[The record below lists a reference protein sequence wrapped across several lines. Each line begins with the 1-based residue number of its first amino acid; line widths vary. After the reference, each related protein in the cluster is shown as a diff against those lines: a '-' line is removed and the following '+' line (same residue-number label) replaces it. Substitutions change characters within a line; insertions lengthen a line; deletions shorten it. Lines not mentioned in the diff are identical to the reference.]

1 MKQPSKRGM
10 SISQVLAGNLTIALK
25 VAGPAGEQDRPTR
38 HTLSAMQLSTG
49 IARSTMRKLR
59 QGNAD
64 ASNPDLNTLCRI
76 AEELRIPVAFLLMG
90 RQEWKTLLSA
100 FQAALGPDFHAAAD
114 QQQARHGLGT
124 PQAGLRILRALGVYP
139 LPRPA
144 IVDER
149 DQLELDVRARQ
160 DAAFRRATL
169 VTAALMQSAETGPL
183 SLKQLTLLAASHANA
198 DKSRYLSEM

>member
-1 MKQPSKRGM
+1 MKQPIKHGM
-10 SISQVLAGNLTIALK
+10 SFSQVLASNLTIALK
-25 VAGPAGEQDRPTR
+25 IAGPAGALGGPTR
-38 HTLSAMQLSTG
+38 HTLSAMQQSTG

-59 QGNAD
+59 EGNAD
-64 ASNPDLNTLCRI
+64 TSNPDLTTLCRI
-76 AEELRIPVAFLLMG
+76 AEELCIPVAFLLMG

-100 FQAALGPDFHAAAD
+100 FHSALGSDFNAAAD
-114 QQQARHGLGT
+114 QQQSRHGLGT

-139 LPRPA
+139 LPKPA

-149 DQLELDVRARQ
+149 DQPELALRARQ

-169 VTAALMQSAETGPL
+169 VTSALMQAAETDPA